1 MPPPSRLLRGTHG
14 ARDGTWE
21 RKAAALGASG
31 RTAEPCAPQ
40 ALGDAPER
48 DRVGGEVR
56 VTAAPGARGAGVPG
70 RRRAHARPPGMNGRF
85 NLARS
90 ARAAND
96 AARSGGGQV
105 WCARASA

>member
-14 ARDGTWE
+14 ARDGTWQ
-21 RKAAALGASG
+21 RKAAALGASR

-48 DRVGGEVR
+48 VRVGGEVR
-56 VTAAPGARGAGVPG
+56 VTAAPGV
-70 RRRAHARPPGMNGRF
+70 RAPPPPGMNGRF